1 MKFFFSRIFFVVML
15 VGFVPSSARALET
28 SPIQVEA
35 ANSSLQ
41 VCVDKQTQKPLAGDI
56 ELMLVMD
63 NSLSL
68 KNNDPD
74 GKRFEQVRQLLKS
87 VHDRISKSKKPRQVR
102 FSLITFAERARI
114 EIAVSNAITLTTSNL
129 GEVADK
135 VERAAP
141 GDQSNTDYVQALEAA
156 ISEMKSAAVANCR
169 VVVWFTDG
177 AYWPAGGASD
187 TLSGGTL
194 REKVC
199 QPGGFSD
206 QLREQNINIFPL
218 YIEPKQPDTKE
229 DITASMDVMVH
240 LTGDEG
246 AFDRDPYLP
255 GSPCGSVPSQVGE
268 VLNASDVNQLGQ
280 LFADLINIIDGG
292 VAVACPTKDG
302 RVESKQLPAGRYV
315 AEISIVKYAVKGK
328 ELTPADLSAVQPNG
342 EQQQL
347 DRYFTAKGG
356 RYEATKNALE
366 LQAGWRIQ
374 GSGEE
379 HCIRA
384 FARQGLAVQ
393 IRKEG
398 SEVKIIPIGEF
409 KDWLEG
415 EDLESPADDTTSPV
429 VRLGS
434 DVGCN
439 PVKGLPT
446 DEAGLNEVFKTLSE
460 QGQGVL
466 CVDKP
471 NNAVFT
477 NGVNLSVTREGQ
489 PLISCERLLIRR
501 TGADA
506 FITSDRTE
514 RSTTC
519 ELDFRD
525 SGTKFERAENFKE
538 ILSSGEAENCNI
550 DFAKSRVDQKS
561 RDNVITISLVV
572 VLSENRLTQCS
583 VSNSVSFEYL
593 DTSNKVQVSK
603 IPFEINLDLQPE
615 PDRVRA
621 LLATLIV
628 VVMLLLAALA
638 VLRSMTKRAAALA
651 KASSLC
657 AVRFQ
662 ARASRSEEG
671 RINLIVENKNLSDTK
686 INMERVERAEIS
698 GNDLSLTFRDQNE
711 QILVRRELPPLRL
724 MLREPWAWVD
734 DQRNYVTHPEG
745 RRAPF
750 DKNLTAPFRD
760 AVIAL
765 DDGRVPNSKNEHSI
779 TFWVIQQRGAP
790 EGDQVA
796 IEESLKVNAI
806 ALVTKLFDEN
816 PMNVQSNGGGEES
829 PDGTL
834 KELQGKLEEGKLSE
848 ASEILLPP
856 KWD

>member
-1 MKFFFSRIFFVVML
+1 MKHFVSRIFFVAML
-15 VGFVPSSARALET
+15 VGFVPSSARAIET
-28 SPIQVEA
+28 SQIRVEA

-87 VHDRISKSKKPRQVR
+87 VHDRISLSKNPRQVR

-114 EIAVSNAITLTTSNL
+114 EIAVSNAITLTTNNL

-135 VERAAP
+135 VEKVAP
-141 GDQSNTDYVQALEAA
+141 GDQSNTDYVKALEAA
-156 ISEMKSAAVANCR
+156 ISEMKSASAANCR

-187 TLSGGTL
+187 TSSGGTL

-199 QPGGFSD
+199 QSGGFSD

-246 AFDRDPYLP
+246 AFDKDPYSP
-255 GSPCGSVPSQVGE
+255 GSPCGSVPYQVGE

-280 LFADLINIIDGG
+280 LFADLINIIEGG
-292 VAVACPTKDG
+292 VAIACPTKDG
-302 RVESKQLPAGRYV
+302 RIESKLLPAGRYV
-315 AEISIVKYAVKGK
+315 VEISIVKYAAEGK

-347 DRYFTAKGG
+347 DRYFIAKDG

-366 LQAGWRIQ
+366 LQAGWQIQ

-384 FARQGLAVQ
+384 FPRKGLAVQ

-398 SEVKIIPIGEF
+398 GEIKIIPIGEF

-415 EDLESPADDTTSPV
+415 EDLESPANDTTSPV
-429 VRLGS
+429 VRLGN

-439 PVKGLPT
+439 PVNGLPT
-446 DEAGLNEVFKTLSE
+446 DAAGLNQVFKTLSE
-460 QGQGVL
+460 QGRGVL

-471 NNAVFT
+471 DNAVFP

-489 PLISCERLLIRR
+489 PLISCEKIVIRR

-525 SGTKFERAENFKE
+525 SGTKFERAENFEKV
-538 ILSSGEAENCNI
+538 LSSSEAENCNI
-550 DFAKSRVDQKS
+550 DFVKSRIDQRS
-561 RDNVITISLVV
+561 GDDVITISLVV
-572 VLSENRLTQCS
+572 VLSENRRTQCN
-583 VSNSVSFEYL
+583 VNNSVTYQYR

-615 PDRVRA
+615 PDRVKA

-628 VVMLLLAALA
+628 VLMLLLAALA
-638 VLRSMTKRAAALA
+638 VLRSMTKKAAALA

-662 ARASRSEEG
+662 ARASRTEEG
-671 RINLIVENKNLSDTK
+671 RVNLSVENKNLSDIK
-686 INMERVERAEIS
+686 INMERVGRADIS
-698 GNDLSLTFRDQNE
+698 GNDLSLMLRDQNE

-734 DQRNYVTHPEG
+734 DQRNYVLHPES
-745 RRAPF
+745 RRAPY

-765 DDGRVPNSKNEHSI
+765 DDGPIPNSKNERSI
-779 TFWVIQQRGAP
+779 TLWVIQQRGAL
-790 EGDQVA
+790 EGDQIA
-796 IEESLKVNAI
+796 IEESLKENAT
-806 ALVTKLFDEN
+806 ALVVKLFDQSPANTSLEIAGSTL
-816 PMNVQSNGGGEES
+816 SNGPSIELPGDLGG
-829 PDGTL
+829 DGPSNRFDL
-834 KELQGKLEEGKLSE
+834 PP
-848 ASEILLPP
+848 PP
-856 KWD
+856 KWE